1 MFYRLK
7 CRFYRLCA
15 LSVFILLV
23 GCFDTLEKEK
33 KTSDGQSS
41 PPGKEIEDRFKK
53 EIATLESL
61 PLSRASLEGLWLAF
75 YSENIAEEDS
85 LSIGI
90 DAWTIL
96 EISHDAEGGSLQVLN
111 RASCENNSPKTFE
124 YTIDTSTISAST
136 FRIPRS
142 NSFLYPAAKD
152 EVVVT
157 VDESGRM
164 LEFAG
169 YAKETGDASTIK
181 MKAYKARDTVVDS
194 FGSFVLSGQE
204 YAVSCL
210 SYSDSWALSEAAG
223 DDIRQSEQ
231 VLMGS
236 GPANLLFSIV
246 EYDESDQEDGSGS
259 SDFISADIQAD
270 SASEK
275 FATTS
280 VSGVVSTAT
289 LNINSDL
296 SMAAIFS
303 RSDGVEASL
312 EVDLLDVAE

>member
-15 LSVFILLV
+15 LPVFILLV
-23 GCFDTLEKEK
+23 GCFETLEKEK

-41 PPGKEIEDRFKK
+41 QSGTVVEDRFEN

-61 PLSRASLEGLWLAF
+61 PLSSASLEGLWLVF
-75 YSENIAEEDS
+75 YSENVAEEDG

-96 EISHDAEGGSLQVLN
+96 EISHGAEGGSLQVLN
-111 RASCENNSPKTFE
+111 RESCKKSAPETFE
-124 YTIDTSTISAST
+124 YTIDTSMISAST
-136 FRIPRS
+136 FRIPNS
-142 NSFLYPAAKD
+142 SSFLYPAAKD

-157 VDESGRM
+157 IDESGRM
-164 LEFAG
+164 LEFAD
-169 YAKETGDASTIK
+169 YAKEANDANKIK
-181 MKAYKARDTVVDS
+181 MKAYKARDTLVDS
-194 FGSFVLSGQE
+194 FGSFALNGQE
-204 YAVSCL
+204 YTVSCL
-210 SYSDSWALSEAAG
+210 SYSDSWALAEAVG

-236 GPANLLFSIV
+236 GSANLLFSIV
-246 EYDESDQEDGSGS
+246 EFEESDQEASSGS
-259 SDFISADIQAD
+259 SDFISADIQAENV
-270 SASEK
+270 SEE
-275 FATTS
+275 FTTTS
-280 VSGVVSTAT
+280 GSGVVSTAT

-296 SMAAIFS
+296 SMTANFS